1 MESEVAVSSS
11 TTDTE
16 TITLAELDAH
26 MGVIP
31 DPTGD
36 YAAGR
41 TVFFA
46 NRTVSFANTE
56 EFLEALE
63 SRVRESA

>member
-1 MESEVAVSSS
+1 MSGSATDSEVL
-11 TTDTE
+11 
-16 TITLAELDAH
+16 TLADLDAC
-26 MGVIP
+26 MGVLP

-46 NRTVSFANTE
+46 NTE
-56 EFLEALE
+56 EFLEALK
-63 SRVRESA
+63 SRVGESE

>member
-1 MESEVAVSSS
+1 MEQELARAT
-11 TTDTE
+11 TTDGE
-16 TITLAELDAH
+16 ALTLADLDAY

-46 NRTVSFANTE
+46 DTQ
-56 EFLEALE
+56 EFLDAIE
-63 SRVRESA
+63 SRVSKSD